1 MATKAEGKLGFL
13 VTVLLSGALA
23 AAAVFWPPIP
33 MPQGLSGICFP
44 VPSEWP
50 LPRPESIAI
59 NWLLYVATALS
70 LFFVNRRFNFVP
82 GTAHV
87 LPMAFLML
95 CASSPWLMGG
105 ITAATLIAMVN
116 VVALLLLFGATG
128 SRNAAAPMFLVAS
141 FLSFGAMVQYAFLL
155 LVPVY
160 LLVCATLKILHWR
173 SLAAFVMGLVAPFWI
188 VIGLGIVSPW
198 QLRWPE
204 LTNFFT
210 VLDGTFDVL
219 LLPLAPALIA
229 LLFIILWANNN
240 VRLHAANSRNRAFNR
255 AIVMLGVGAILL
267 MFADYSNLP
276 AYISTLALAAAVQT
290 GNTFNAQTV
299 SRPAVPLAIGA
310 AICVILFMLPYYL

>member
-1 MATKAEGKLGFL
+1 
-13 VTVLLSGALA
+13 
-23 AAAVFWPPIP
+23 

-50 LPRPESIAI
+50 LPRLEGIAI
-59 NWLLYVATALS
+59 NWILYVATALS
-70 LFFVNRRFNFVP
+70 LLFVNRRFNFVQ

-95 CASSPWLMGG
+95 CSSSPWLMGG
-105 ITAATLIAMVN
+105 ISAATLIAIVN
-116 VVALLLLFGATG
+116 VVSLLLLFDATG

-155 LVPVY
+155 LIPLY
-160 LLVCATLKILHWR
+160 LVVCATLKILRWR
-173 SLAAFVMGLVAPFWI
+173 SLAAFVMGIIAPFWI
-188 VIGLGIVSPW
+188 MIGLGIVSPW

-210 VLDGTFDVL
+210 VLDGTFDAL
-219 LLPLAPALIA
+219 LLPLAPALMA
-229 LLFIILWANNN
+229 LLFIILAADNN
-240 VRLHAANSRNRAFNR
+240 VRLHAANSRNRTFNR
-255 AIVMLGVGAILL
+255 AIIALGIGSILL

-290 GNTFNAQTV
+290 GITFAAQTLK
-299 SRPAVPLAIGA
+299 RPAIPLTIGA
-310 AICVILFMLPYYL
+310 VCCAILFLLPYYL